1 MGSKFWESYP
11 LVVEGMLQALP
22 PGFTFYLSNLE
33 KVVFKAPADSVP
45 GVKVGEPYIPHGPS
59 GTAIRTEQVVTME
72 LDISYYGEPIKVF
85 AAPIFDDD
93 QPDLLLG
100 AFAISQSRDSAFALR
115 KLANTYQVGTAEM
128 AIALKR
134 LAREGHEVKI
144 SNAELY
150 KHIQNV
156 QQSLQLIEDSGPLCE
171 ETIKALD
178 AIRIDLER
186 LRTETQLIVE
196 RSDQQASLMQVL
208 SNRVKEL
215 SDTIVELNR
224 IAHEI

>member
-1 MGSKFWESYP
+1 MGSKFWDSYP

-33 KVVFKAPADSVP
+33 KVIFKAPADSVP
-45 GVKVGEPYIPHGPS
+45 GVKVGEPYVPHGPS
-59 GTAIRTEQVVTME
+59 GTAIRTEQVVAME
-72 LDISYYGEPIKVF
+72 LDLSYYGEPIKVF

-100 AFAISQSRDSAFALR
+100 AFAMSLSRDSAFSLR

-128 AIALKR
+128 GIALKR
-134 LAREGHEVKI
+134 LAMESHDVKI
-144 SNAELY
+144 NNAVLY

-156 QQSLQLIEDSGPLCE
+156 QQSLHQIEDSGPLCE
-171 ETIKALD
+171 ETGNALQ
-178 AIRIDLER
+178 AIRADLDMIMSES
-186 LRTETQLIVE
+186 QAIVQ

-208 SNRVKEL
+208 SNRIKEL
-215 SDTIVELNR
+215 TETIEELNR